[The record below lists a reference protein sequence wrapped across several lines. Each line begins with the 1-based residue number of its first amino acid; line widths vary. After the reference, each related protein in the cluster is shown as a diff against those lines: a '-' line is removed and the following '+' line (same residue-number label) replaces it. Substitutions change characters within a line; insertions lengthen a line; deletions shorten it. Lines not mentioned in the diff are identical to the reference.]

1 MDQDLVI
8 NPSWSDR
15 RQNRCAAFR
24 FLFQWEMNPSDDLNR
39 DLDEFL
45 SKLEKED
52 DFFSYAVELIA
63 GVIEKKDILDS
74 IIRELVTNWD
84 FCRVAKADLALLR
97 LSLYEIKY
105 RLDVPPVVA
114 IDEALEIGKEFSSE
128 NSGKFLNGVLDKA
141 RKQIARPARKPAV

>member
-1 MDQDLVI
+1 MDEDLVI

-24 FLFQWEMNPSDDLNR
+24 FLFQWEMNPSDDLAF

-45 SKLEKED
+45 ARLGKD
-52 DFFSYAVELIA
+52 DVFAYAVELVS

-84 FCRVAKADLALLR
+84 FSRVAKADLALLR
-97 LSLYEIKY
+97 LSLREIKY

-141 RKQIARPARKPAV
+141 RKQIARPARKPSV

>member
-1 MDQDLVI
+1 MDEDLVI

-24 FLFQWEMNPSDDLNR
+24 FLFQWEMNPSDDLAF

-45 SKLEKED
+45 ARLGKDD
-52 DFFSYAVELIA
+52 DFFAYAVELVS

-84 FCRVAKADLALLR
+84 FSRVAKADLALLR

-114 IDEALEIGKEFSSE
+114 IDEALEISKDVCSD
-128 NSGKFLNGVLDKA
+128 NSRKFLNGVLDEASK
-141 RKQIARPARKPAV
+141 RSGRPNRQPSV